1 MAYTLL
7 NAETPTAA
15 RRAIAESFGRGR
27 EGYAKAGKL
36 IAEVERKHPAVAN
49 QFGTGAGLRLMRK
62 DSEITEYIL
71 GKLLRGGH
79 FALPIHDSYR
89 VPRQIADRTRAIMD
103 EALAKA
109 TRKPTRVSMAISSAQ
124 VTDKTAKSTTSLLQN
139 GLGLGLGGG
148 GGGGGGGGAPPPGW
162 VGWLPPG
169 PAYLAVLS
177 YLYASASELGCAA

>member
-1 MAYTLL
+1 M
-7 NAETPTAA
+7 
-15 RRAIAESFGRGR
+15 FGRGR

-36 IAEVERKHPAVAN
+36 IAEIERKHPAVAN

-124 VTDKTAKSTTSLLQN
+124 VTDKTAKALQVSYRMGWEAAAAEAAEAQVEAEEAENVETRTSKQLQH
-139 GLGLGLGGG
+139 
-148 GGGGGGGGAPPPGW
+148 
-162 VGWLPPG
+162 
-169 PAYLAVLS
+169 
-177 YLYASASELGCAA
+177 

>member
-1 MAYTLL
+1 M
-7 NAETPTAA
+7 
-15 RRAIAESFGRGR
+15 
-27 EGYAKAGKL
+27 
-36 IAEVERKHPAVAN
+36 
-49 QFGTGAGLRLMRK
+49 

-124 VTDKTAKSTTSLLQN
+124 VPDKTAKSTTSLLQN
-139 GLGLGLGGG
+139 GLGGGG
-148 GGGGGGGGAPPPGW
+148 GGGGGTPPPGW
-162 VGWLPPG
+162 VAWLPAG
-169 PAYLAVLS
+169 PASLVVLS
-177 YLYASASELGCAA
+177 YLYASASELDRAA